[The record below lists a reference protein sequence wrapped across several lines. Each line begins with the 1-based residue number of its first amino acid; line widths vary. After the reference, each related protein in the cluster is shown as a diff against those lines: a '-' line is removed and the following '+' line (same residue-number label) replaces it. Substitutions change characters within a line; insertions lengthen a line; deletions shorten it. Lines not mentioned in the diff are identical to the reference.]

1 MFRKIADFIA
11 KYPVTVV
18 TGALVLFITAI
29 IFGSSIFNHLSQGN
43 FGANG
48 TESAK
53 VSEILDDKFG
63 HTNVSMVVLVG
74 DKSGG
79 KVGSTEFDVNAQKLL
94 EKIKDTDGVYSVNSF
109 YNTGSTTFVSKD
121 NDKTFFAINFD
132 EGVDASKLS
141 TDLQA
146 KLEANIPAGM
156 TLGFSGQAVIENTF
170 NQQIEH
176 DLKRSEIISFAV
188 LAVLL
193 VVVFRSLV
201 AAFIPLLLGGFTI
214 FVSFLL
220 IRVVSSY
227 TPISQYAINIII
239 ALGLGLAIDY
249 SLLIISR
256 FREELDRNKCDKF
269 KALKETI
276 HTAGHTVFFSGL
288 TVVTCL
294 LSLTVFPMDMLKSMG
309 IGGGIAV
316 AVAMI
321 SGLIVLPAILV
332 LLGKKI
338 NYLAIGR
345 LRKQQSES
353 VKPSSMWR
361 RITDITMKRPIV
373 VTGFVILVLLMAG
386 APLLDFNISSMS
398 AKSLPQSSP
407 VRQTLDALADDF
419 PSSSTNGLTVIYQAS
434 QLTSEQG
441 ITELKSYIAKLS
453 QLPDV
458 VSVDSVVSLPG
469 VPKDQISYMLANP
482 DKAPPALRA
491 QIDNYLQGDTT
502 VININRENDLATYQ
516 KDALLAAVRVTPPPE
531 GVSVNVGGSDAIA
544 RDQIDA
550 VQKSLP
556 YAAAWIALTI
566 FVILFL
572 MLDSVVLP
580 LKAILLNILSLGTAL
595 GAMIWIFQDGH
606 LVGLFGFNTEAGVG
620 ITQPIIVFVA
630 AFGLSMDYSAFLYG
644 RIKEEYDKLGDTRK
658 AVAYGLAKTGGII
671 TSAALLMFVV
681 VAAFA
686 TSKVAD
692 IQQIGV
698 GLSIAVLVDAFIVR
712 ITLVPASMAIL
723 GKYNWWAPKFMK
735 NLHTRLGLD
744 NTKR

>member
-1 MFRKIADFIA
+1 MFKRIADFIA

-18 TGALVLFITAI
+18 AGALVLFITAI
-29 IFGSSIFNHLSQGN
+29 IFGSSIFSHLSQGN

-74 DKSGG
+74 DKSGN
-79 KVGSTEFDVNAQKLL
+79 KVGSTEFDTNVQKLL
-94 EKIKDTDGVYSVNSF
+94 GKIKNTEGVYSVNSF
-109 YNTGSTTFVSKD
+109 YNTGSSVFVSKAG
-121 NDKTFFAINFD
+121 DKTFFAINFNED
-132 EGVDASKLS
+132 VDAGKLS
-141 TDLQA
+141 TDLQTR
-146 KLEANIPAGM
+146 LEENIPAGM

-176 DLKRSEIISFAV
+176 DLKRSEIISFVV
-188 LAVLL
+188 LAILL
-193 VVVFRSLV
+193 IVVFRSLV

-220 IRVVSSY
+220 IRVASSY

-256 FREELDRNKCDKF
+256 FREELDRNKGNKA

-345 LRKQQSES
+345 LRKQQSEAI
-353 VKPSSMWR
+353 KPSSIWH
-361 RITDITMKRPIV
+361 RITDITMKRPII
-373 VTGFVILVLLMAG
+373 VTGCAIAILLTAS

-398 AKSLPQSSP
+398 VKSLPKSSL
-407 VRQTLDALADDF
+407 VRETLDTLANDF
-419 PSSSTNGLTVIYQAS
+419 PSSSTNGLTVIYQVNNLAS
-434 QLTSEQG
+434 DEG
-441 ITELKSYIAKLS
+441 IMELKDYVAKVS
-453 QLPDV
+453 QLPNV

-469 VPKDQISYMLANP
+469 VPKDQISYMLTNP
-482 DKAPPALRA
+482 DKVPPALNA

-502 VININRENDLATYQ
+502 VININRKNDLATHQ
-516 KDALLAAVRVTPPPE
+516 KDALLTEVRSLPRAS
-531 GVSVNVGGSDAIA
+531 GVSAIVGGSDAIA
-544 RDQIDA
+544 RDEIDA

-556 YAAAWIALTI
+556 YAVIWIALTI
-566 FVILFL
+566 FIILFL

-580 LKAILLNILSLGTAL
+580 IKAILSNVLSLGAAL
-595 GAMIWIFQDGH
+595 GAMIWIFQNGH
-606 LVGLFGFNTEAGVG
+606 LAGLFGFNAEAGVG

-644 RIKEEYDKLGDTRK
+644 RIKEEYDESGDTKK
-658 AVAYGLAKTGGII
+658 AVANGLAKTGGII

-735 NLHTRLGLD
+735 NLHARLGLD